1 MNFNANWIKPP
12 QSALRSTEIPECTQS
27 LSITF
32 DKDDDEDDD
41 DDDWDDDD
49 DDDDDD

>member
-1 MNFNANWIKPP
+1 MNFNANRTKPP
-12 QSALRSTEIPECTQS
+12 QSALRSREIPECTQS

-32 DKDDDEDDD
+32 DEDN
-41 DDDWDDDD
+41 DDDD